1 MSQSEVRVN
10 RSIDSKEI
18 KMGQVELGK
27 RRVWRR
33 NTYLWVFGGLL
44 TISALIY
51 WEQTALL
58 FGLSTLA
65 MCALLII
72 VAIADLEGRDKEQHK
87 QVLESEPA
95 PPKVSVL
102 ADSKAR
108 NKHKGA
114 A

>member
-1 MSQSEVRVN
+1 
-10 RSIDSKEI
+10 
-18 KMGQVELGK
+18 MGQVELGK

-33 NTYLWVFGGLL
+33 RTYIWVLGGLAV
-44 TISALIY
+44 ISGLIY

-87 QVLESEPA
+87 QRLETEQA
-95 PPKVSVL
+95 TPKVSVFPG
-102 ADSKAR
+102 SKAR
-108 NKHKGA
+108 NKQKGA